1 MDFEKIKKI
10 GDRKPKITP
19 NIENLEEF
27 KNFLIGKMY
36 LTKSLG
42 CQVEV

>member
-27 KNFLIGKMY
+27 KKKF
-36 LTKSLG
+36 
-42 CQVEV
+42 

>member
-19 NIENLEEF
+19 NIENLEKF
-27 KNFLIGKMY
+27 KKNFDSDTIFRRRW
-36 LTKSLG
+36 
-42 CQVEV
+42 C